1 MSLKIR
7 KVNKIN
13 SMPIF
18 ADDPDVDI
26 LMSSNAL
33 KVLVDLR
40 GKDLK
45 NENVLV
51 KADKEGLYIFD
62 KENKNV
68 VKVIS
73 LPERVDP
80 NSISLIEKFGTY
92 IITLKKL

>member
-51 KADKEGLYIFD
+51 KADKEGVYIFD

-92 IITLKKL
+92 IIILKKL

>member
-51 KADKEGLYIFD
+51 KADKEGVYIFD

-80 NSISLIEKFGTY
+80 NSISFMEKFGTY